1 MTPMASGAEGGSSTA
16 APVIGRCPLGGDLIE
31 NKTFVVGPDGP
42 LARIMQEIRIRVDWG
57 PEKMP

>member
-16 APVIGRCPLGGDLIE
+16 APVIGRCPIGGDLIE

-42 LARIMQEIRIRVDWG
+42 LAASEASPTIL
-57 PEKMP
+57 KSLS